1 MMRACGRFIH
11 FVFPILG
18 AVFLLSQTVSGQPQ
32 GPREVIEEI
41 SHRLRTALLEDRER
55 LLHDPGYVYRVTEEL
70 LVPHIDM
77 LRLSSLVLGRYWRK
91 AEAGEKE
98 AFIREFKDL
107 LVRTYSSAL
116 SEFGDWE
123 VSFPPLRPQPDAKRV
138 LVRSEV
144 VRQGAQPVAVDYYM
158 YLQGDRW
165 LVYDVKI
172 EGISLV
178 TNYRSSFARLIRQ
191 KGIGGLV
198 RELREKNHARASDVG
213 EHVAANKGP

>member
-1 MMRACGRFIH
+1 MRACGRFIR

-18 AVFLLSQTVSGQPQ
+18 AVFLLSQTVSGQPP

-55 LLHDPGYVYRVTEEL
+55 LLHDPGYVYRVTEGL

-77 LRLSSLVLGRYWRK
+77 LRVSSLVLGRYWRQ
-91 AEAGEKE
+91 AEDGEKD
-98 AFIREFKDL
+98 AFVLEFKDL

-138 LVRSEV
+138 LVRSKV
-144 VRQGAQPVAVDYYM
+144 IRQGAQPVAVDYYM

-165 LVYDVKI
+165 LAYDVKI

-191 KGIGGLV
+191 KGIGGLI
-198 RELREKNHARASDVG
+198 RELREKNHARASEVG
-213 EHVAANKGP
+213 KQVAANKGP